1 MTFEAT
7 LVVAAAILALG
18 RFLDQY
24 HLKSRSAKWLVEL
37 ARSALV
43 RSFIFLDDVRP
54 VQIARSVLRWRWWVV
69 IPSMFSTGALLWTY
83 GAPSLVLFN
92 FWFGAGISW
101 LAFLSP
107 LLIQLLYFSVLSL
120 AARRLSDP
128 LCTALLFMSIA
139 LFIGLQPAIYFS
151 LKNVQSMYGVMLT
164 QHFQNLA
171 LLSVVAPLA
180 LLLLFVAIFA
190 LKYFTLLL
198 RWLIMKVID
207 AATEPKSDPFVYF
220 AAIWAVA
227 LVLQQAAATLLIGK

>member
-1 MTFEAT
+1 MTLEAT
-7 LVVAAAILALG
+7 LVIAASILALG

-43 RSFIFLDDVRP
+43 RIFIFLDEVHP
-54 VQIARSVLRWRWWVV
+54 IQIARPVLRWRWWVV
-69 IPSMFSTGALLWTY
+69 LPSMLLTGALLWIY
-83 GAPSLVLFN
+83 GAPSLVMFY

-101 LAFLSP
+101 LALLSP
-107 LLIQLLYFSVLSL
+107 LLIQLLYFSLLNL

-128 LCTALLFMSIA
+128 LCTAILFLSIT
-139 LFIGLQPAIYFS
+139 LFVGLQPAIYFA
-151 LKNVQSMYGVMLT
+151 LRNVQSMYAVMLT
-164 QHFQNLA
+164 THLQNLGF
-171 LLSVVAPLA
+171 LSVIAPLA

-198 RWLIMKVID
+198 RWLVMRAID

-227 LVLQQAAATLLIGK
+227 LVVQQAGATLLIGK